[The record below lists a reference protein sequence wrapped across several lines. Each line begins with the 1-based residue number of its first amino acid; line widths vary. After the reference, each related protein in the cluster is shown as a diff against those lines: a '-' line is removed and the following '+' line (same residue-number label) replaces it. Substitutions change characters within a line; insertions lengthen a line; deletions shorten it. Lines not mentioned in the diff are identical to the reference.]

1 MGFLY
6 IGRDLIRDRWC
17 FLHTSAV
24 ALLDP
29 SGQLHTEQDHDGT
42 LFKASL
48 ALG

>member
-1 MGFLY
+1 MGFLHF
-6 IGRDLIRDRWC
+6 GRALIRDRWC
-17 FLHTSAV
+17 FLHTCAV

-29 SGQLHTEQDHDGT
+29 SGKLHTQQDNDGT